1 MRQNVCGHTA
11 HSTVY
16 ERKLPQRWHATRWF
30 FRDSLARRF
39 LRGGAA
45 AAGAAGAAAA
55 AGAAVAAALATAVPA
70 AADATGALV
79 VVVVVVL
86 LLLLLLLLLT
96 GAAEVEV
103 FRFGLLIARRRWGI
117 IYFLFVMSDSSNSI
131 PI

>member
-55 AGAAVAAALATAVPA
+55 AGAAGAAALATAVPA

-79 VVVVVVL
+79 AVVVVV

-103 FRFGLLIARRRWGI
+103 FRFGLLIEIVIGN
-117 IYFLFVMSDSSNSI
+117 YLFYCVKSDTVDVNIS
-131 PI
+131 

>member
-55 AGAAVAAALATAVPA
+55 AGAAGAAALATAVPA

-86 LLLLLLLLLT
+86 LLLLLLLLT

-103 FRFGLLIARRRWGI
+103 FRFGLLIEIVIGN
-117 IYFLFVMSDSSNSI
+117 YLFYCVKSDTVDVNIS
-131 PI
+131 